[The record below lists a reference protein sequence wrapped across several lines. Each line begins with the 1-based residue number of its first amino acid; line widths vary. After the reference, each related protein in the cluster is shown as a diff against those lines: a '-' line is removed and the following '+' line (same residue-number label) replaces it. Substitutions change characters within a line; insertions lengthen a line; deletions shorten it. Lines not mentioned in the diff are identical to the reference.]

1 MHSHKAQ
8 NHCVPNGLKKRG
20 KLEKKDKIKTKKEAR
35 VEVQSRV
42 LDDVRREFCGEFHM
56 YMRFHTSCRKREN
69 KERGMSEFTL
79 IGCFTRTNTFVNSFM
94 PLGM

>member
-20 KLEKKDKIKTKKEAR
+20 KLEKQRKEGEAR
-35 VEVQSRV
+35 GEIQSRV
-42 LDDVRREFCGEFHM
+42 LDDVRGEFCGEFHM

-69 KERGMSEFTL
+69 REAAMS
-79 IGCFTRTNTFVNSFM
+79 
-94 PLGM
+94 